1 VPDLDGSVLK
11 VFWAESRVEK
21 DETALRLLGADGLL
35 AGDDAPDG
43 GFWPEQVLDRYTG
56 TIGGG
61 TLEVHR
67 NGIGERVLGLPREPR
82 SDLDVPFRARQDAG
96 AKES

>member
-1 VPDLDGSVLK
+1 VG
-11 VFWAESRVEK
+11 
-21 DETALRLLGADGLL
+21 LRLLGADGLL
-35 AGDDAPDG
+35 AGRDAPAD

-82 SDLDVPFRARQDAG
+82 
-96 AKES
+96 